1 MDMKA
6 SIYDNLSDLGFN
18 FLESEV
24 YLELLANEP
33 MTAYRVA
40 KNINKPTANVYK
52 AVDSLSEKGAVLI
65 EDNTKRKC
73 KAVPPEEFINHM
85 EKSLLTKTK
94 NLKEQLKDVGKIYY
108 DELGYSIESVSL
120 VFERFETM
128 MNQCKKIAVIDIF
141 PEPLQR
147 VKHIIERAIRRGV
160 DVHIQVYEPIDIKG
174 ANISYTDAASESLKY
189 WESQQLNLIID
200 GEQHL
205 LTLMNNKLT
214 SILQAKWSNNLYVSC
229 LLLAGTIR
237 EQVII
242 QLMQKMHEP
251 DFANLARGIL
261 ENQKFFFNSEI
272 PGVELL
278 FKLYSRS

>member
-1 MDMKA
+1 MKA

-94 NLKEQLKDVGKIYY
+94 NLKEQLKDIGKIYY

-147 VKHIIERAIRRGV
+147 VKHIIERAIRRGI
-160 DVHIQVYEPIDIKG
+160 DVHIQVYEPIEIKG
-174 ANISYTDAASESLKY
+174 ANIAYTKTASESLKY

-272 PGVELL
+272 PGVESL

>member
-237 EQVII
+237 EQVVI